1 MDHVEEEENYEF
13 SVPTASPKDSDTEV
27 VIRRE
32 VLDTFSA
39 PDDEINAKLV
49 ENFDQG
55 FENWPN
61 TFDVDS
67 ESHIESVK
75 DKAFIV
81 GSEKSVRNEDIGNV
95 DYEGITQYETR
106 TKPSEILSEK
116 SPEVEF
122 RHRCLQQQPQPQQQ
136 QQERLSS
143 RNEETRLPQ
152 SNNQSSK
159 SMEEKSKFNKNDGE
173 VPSIK
178 KTASEEKLDDGFTS
192 KSVLS
197 CSYRKVLEIA
207 KVAGGFAPNRVRNV

>member
-1 MDHVEEEENYEF
+1 MADRVEEQEKYDF

-39 PDDEINAKLV
+39 PDDEINAKLA

-55 FENWPN
+55 FENWPK

-75 DKAFIV
+75 GKAFIV
-81 GSEKSVRNEDIGNV
+81 GSEKSVRNEDIGKA
-95 DYEGITQYETR
+95 DCEGINQYETR
-106 TKPSEILSEK
+106 TKTAEIHSEK

-122 RHRCLQQQPQPQQQ
+122 RHRCLQQQQQQHHQ

-159 SMEEKSKFNKNDGE
+159 SMEEKSKFNKKDSE
-173 VPSIK
+173 VSSIK

-192 KSVLS
+192 KSALS
-197 CSYRKVLEIA
+197 CS
-207 KVAGGFAPNRVRNV
+207 